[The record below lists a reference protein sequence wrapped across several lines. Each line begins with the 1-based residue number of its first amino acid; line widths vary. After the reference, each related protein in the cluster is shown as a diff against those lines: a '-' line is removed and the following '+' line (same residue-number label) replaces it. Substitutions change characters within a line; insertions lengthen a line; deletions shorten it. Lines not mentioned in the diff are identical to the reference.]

1 MSNQELKICVVGLGY
16 VGLPLAVEFAKK
28 GVEVYGFDVKQKRVD
43 ELKAAHDSS
52 DEVAD
57 ADLAASK
64 IEYSADPAI
73 IKQANFLI
81 VAVPTPIDQAKKP
94 DLTLVE
100 SASKLVGENIQ
111 KGSIVVYESTVY
123 PGVTEDI
130 CVPIIEKR
138 SGLKCGVDFK
148 IGYSPE
154 RMNPGDKEHS
164 VDKIIKVVSGMD
176 EESLNKIADVY
187 GIVCAA
193 GVFKAANIKTAEAAK
208 VIENIQRDLNIALA
222 NELALIFHR
231 LGINTQEVLEAAS
244 TKWNF
249 HKYQPGL
256 VGGHCLHK
264 NQLLFLQN
272 TGHMKIEPIGDYVKN
287 LLNQGRASEL
297 TMGQAKVF
305 VPKIPVNTLTFNV
318 DQKRTELK
326 PVLAFSSRR
335 EEELLE
341 ITTATNQKIKVSP
354 MHPMM
359 IVEQGEFLVKHAKD
373 LTLDDHL
380 PVIFDLPEE
389 LVGAGGEE
397 CRMWRKYFGNNKK
410 FFLDQECQEKDN
422 YLTVGIKSI
431 EKLPGDIVYS
441 LETQDN
447 KTLVTDYGLVVHNC
461 IGVDPYYLTYRAEEV
476 GYSPEVIL
484 AGRRIND
491 YMAEYTAEL
500 MIKGLALA
508 GKKIKGARVLILG
521 LTFKENVKDTR
532 NSKIKDIIKKLQ
544 EYGCQIYGY
553 DPLVEKDEAEKR
565 FKVKYLASLNEAKNM
580 DGVVLAVLHDK
591 FKSLTLEH
599 LKILMPENPVL
610 VDVKSHFLKQKPQE
624 RGFVYRSL

>member
-28 GVEVYGFDVKQKRVD
+28 GVEVYGFDIKQQRVD
-43 ELKAAHDSS
+43 ELKAGHDSS

-57 ADLAASK
+57 ADLAAVK
-64 IEYSADPAI
+64 IEYSANPAI